1 MNPQIQV
8 EEQRTIDILEK
19 DKLAECGFTAEESAS
34 LLWLRRWYQSGGGD
48 RMQLVRN
55 FEFLKLL
62 VMSGKLEV

>member
-34 LLWLRRWYQSGGGD
+34 LLWLRRWYQRSGSD

>member
-34 LLWLRRWYQSGGGD
+34 LLWLRRWYQSGGSD